1 MFAVFEAKGFQYI
14 GCPGDKMKIPR
25 LDMEVGDEVIFDK
38 ILLIKNED
46 TKIGQPYVDGVAVLA
61 EVIEHGEYDKIIVF
75 KFKRRNRYRRKRGH
89 NQPYTEI
96 RIKDILL
103 GGKKEIEKKS
113 EEVKAKAEKKMAEK
127 EKKIEKTAG
136 KPKKIV
142 EKAKKPKKKEV
153 KTKKTV
159 AKTDKVKKTVAK
171 TKKTTGKVKK
181 TRKTTSKAKKTKE
194 KTKKPK
200 K

>member
-14 GCPGDKMKIPR
+14 GCPGEKLKIPR
-25 LDMEVGDEVIFDK
+25 LDESVGDEVLFDK

-46 TKIGQPYVDGVAVLA
+46 TKIGQPYVEGVSVLA
-61 EVIEHGEYDKIIVF
+61 EIISHGEYDKIIVF

-96 RIKDILL
+96 IIKDILL
-103 GGKKEIEKKS
+103 GGKKPVLKKS
-113 EEVKAKAEKKMAEK
+113 EVVEAKAEKKMAKE
-127 EKKIEKTAG
+127 EKKIEKAAT
-136 KPKKIV
+136 KPKKPA
-142 EKAKKPKKKEV
+142 EKPKKPKKTADKTKKV
-153 KTKKTV
+153 KKTVSKTKKTV
-159 AKTDKVKKTVAK
+159 EKAKK
-171 TKKTTGKVKK
+171 TKKTTGK
-181 TRKTTSKAKKTKE
+181 AK